1 GSGGPH
7 SAEGGGAEGGAA
19 EGNGDDATLY
29 VPAAGAGAA
38 SDRGE
43 SEATLA
49 PGTLLSHT
57 YRIERLLARGGMGEV
72 YRAQHEE
79 MGTWHAIK
87 IILPDL
93 VGDAKIVDLF
103 RREAGVLRNIRHDA
117 VVAYDGVFRDEQS
130 RVYLVMEFVDGPSLS
145 EVLKQ
150 RKFSP
155 AEVRTLRDRLAS
167 GLATAHETGVIHRDM
182 SPDNIILQ
190 DGRLENAKI
199 IDFGIAKLADPDQAT
214 IIGDDFAGKLSY
226 VSPEQLGMFGG
237 AVDGRSDI
245 YSLGLLLAAAAIGRP
260 LNMGGSP
267 MAVLE
272 ARKAVPDLSAV
283 PAELRDELSAMLQ
296 PDPADRAQTMRALI
310 STEPPGPPGS
320 PGSREPAPRA
330 DAPAPWETDGPAAAH
345 EKLDDSEAAAAPGAG
360 PPVVRETG
368 RSKAPLFAVL
378 IGLAVLAG
386 VGYGGYVMFLT
397 PPTEAPAPEP
407 IPLPEPEPEPP
418 VPTPIPEPEPEPP
431 VPIPTPPAEPEP
443 EPEPEPPAPDLTGRN
458 TAVDLAL
465 RDVACGNVGGRF
477 DDSGAL
483 RLIGHLPSE
492 GARQALRARL
502 RSMSGVGAVDDDAL
516 IVLPQPSCRIV
527 DTMPTTGL
535 PLAPDQVAAAA
546 ELGKPTQAG
555 MLSFRSGELLT
566 LNLVAPDYP
575 AFYYVDYYDNA
586 NNVIHL
592 LPSPVVPGNQ
602 VSPRQRLRIGGIE
615 RYRISPPFG
624 LDLVVAVGSSVPL
637 FEGARPEVEPADAYL
652 ASLVQALRAARAKP
666 GFRGEY
672 SYLFV
677 ETKP

>member
-1 GSGGPH
+1 MADDFDAPGSGDP
-7 SAEGGGAEGGAA
+7 SAAEGGD
-19 EGNGDDATLY
+19 DDATLY
-29 VPAAGAGAA
+29 VPAGRAGAA
-38 SDRGE
+38 SDTGE
-43 SEATLA
+43 SESTLA
-49 PGTLLSHT
+49 PGSLLSHT
-57 YRIERLLARGGMGEV
+57 YRIDRLLARGGMGEV

-93 VGDAKIVDLF
+93 AGDAKIVDLF

-145 EVLKQ
+145 EILKQ
-150 RKFSP
+150 RTLSP

-190 DGRLENAKI
+190 DGQLENAKI
-199 IDFGIAKLADPDQAT
+199 IDFGIAKLADPEQAT

-237 AVDGRSDI
+237 VVDGRSDI
-245 YSLGLLLAAAAIGRP
+245 YSLGLSLVAAASGRP

-272 ARKAVPDLSAV
+272 ARKSVPDLSAV
-283 PAELRDELSAMLQ
+283 PRELRDELSAMLR
-296 PDPADRAQTMRALI
+296 PNPADRTQTMRALI
-310 STEPPGPPGS
+310 SMEPPGPPG
-320 PGSREPAPRA
+320 PAPQA
-330 DAPAPWETDGPAAAH
+330 DAPAPWETDGPAAAR
-345 EKLDDSEAAAAPGAG
+345 EDLDDSAAAAPHRAE
-360 PPVVRETG
+360 PPVVREGETG
-368 RSKAPLFAVL
+368 RSKAPLFAAL

-386 VGYGGYVMFLT
+386 VAYGGYVMFLAPQT
-397 PPTEAPAPEP
+397 GAPAPEP
-407 IPLPEPEPEPP
+407 VPPPEPEPVPEPMPEPVPEPLPEPVPEP
-418 VPTPIPEPEPEPP
+418 VPEP
-431 VPIPTPPAEPEP
+431 AL
-443 EPEPEPPAPDLTGRN
+443 PAPDLSSRN
-458 TAVDLAL
+458 TAVNLAM
-465 RDVACGNVGGRF
+465 REVACGNVGGRF
-477 DDSGAL
+477 DDNGAL

-492 GARQALRARL
+492 AARQALRARL
-502 RSMSGVGAVDDDAL
+502 RSVSGVGAVDERAL

-535 PLAPDQVAAAA
+535 PLAPDQVATAA
-546 ELGKPTQAG
+546 ELGRPTQADT
-555 MLSFRSGELLT
+555 LNFRKGELLT

-575 AFYYVDYYDNA
+575 AYYYVDYYDNA

-592 LPSPVVPGNQ
+592 LPSPVAPGNQ
-602 VSPRQRLRIGGIE
+602 VSPRQRLRIGGTE
-615 RYRISPPFG
+615 RYAISPPFG

-652 ASLVQALRAARAKP
+652 ASLVQALRSARAKP

-672 SYLFV
+672 GYLFV